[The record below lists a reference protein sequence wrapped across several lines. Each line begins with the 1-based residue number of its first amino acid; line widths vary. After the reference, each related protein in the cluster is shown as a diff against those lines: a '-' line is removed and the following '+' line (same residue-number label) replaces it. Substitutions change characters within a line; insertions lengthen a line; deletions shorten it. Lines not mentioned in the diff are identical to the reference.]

1 MVIKAVAIFMLRI
14 AVVIRI
20 LFRVH
25 CSFFRNIFNLL
36 QIHPAQPSLQILIN
50 TPRDTFLYEVFL
62 SPSSLDLYENEVYYM
77 TEKLH
82 KMKEQC
88 NKITEELDLASLKPE
103 LRC

>member
-25 CSFFRNIFNLL
+25 GRFFRNIFDLL

-50 TPRDTFLYEVFL
+50 APRDTFLYEVFL
-62 SPSSLDLYENEVYYM
+62 LAASLDLYENEVYNM

-88 NKITEELDLASLKPE
+88 NKIIEELDLASLKPE